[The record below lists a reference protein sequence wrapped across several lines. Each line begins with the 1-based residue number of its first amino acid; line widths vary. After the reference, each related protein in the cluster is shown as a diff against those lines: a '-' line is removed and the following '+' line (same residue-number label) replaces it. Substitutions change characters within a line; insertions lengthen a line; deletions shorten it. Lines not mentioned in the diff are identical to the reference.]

1 MRTVEQ
7 ILNLDELINLVAEFA
22 DSQPG
27 KEYILNLS
35 PEFTDVPDDIFRWIK
50 SFKKMN
56 GQLPEMKAIKKINMP
71 APNDYF
77 SPEELRDIK
86 AFLQLVA
93 STKNVLEEASIV
105 PELWKDLDPIDS
117 LTVKIDKCIDEE
129 ASIKKDASEKLK
141 GLYLERES
149 LKKDINDI
157 LERVLEEKGELVQE
171 KIITIR
177 SGRTVLPV
185 MYNRRSEIKGIE
197 VDLSRSGN
205 TAFIEPDEVI
215 PLDNRLKENHLD
227 IEEEKERLLREITSE
242 VKENYESLSFN
253 IRSMTLIDSIKARV
267 NYAERYKCVV
277 PEFTENPTLKLKKCR
292 HPLLMR
298 EREVVPLDLSL
309 GGDRRTLLVSGP
321 NAGGKTV
328 LLKTVGL
335 NVLSSYAGLPIPA
348 REGTEI
354 GSFNDVFAIIE
365 DEQSLQENL
374 STFSSFVIR
383 MKEILQEAGSDSLIL
398 CDELGGNTDPEEG
411 AALSISILEELTQRG
426 SLIVATTHLNSLKYY
441 VADSN
446 NMVNGS
452 MEYRDHPTYR
462 LLFGI
467 PGGSRAI
474 SVAEQYGLPQNV
486 IKKAKNRMDSELLN
500 IEELLTELEKRK
512 NSIQKKEKRV
522 HEMESELEELT
533 SRYRKKMESM
543 KKEEKK
549 IIEESREEANR
560 IVNEARSKVEKT
572 IKEIKEKNASKK
584 SIENYRKTFNEFQ
597 KKEERKKEKIIPGD
611 KKKSKVRYDVDTQI
625 PLEIS
630 VRGKT
635 RDQAWREIDKFL
647 DRAMVSGYERVR
659 IVHGKGSWVLR
670 DMVHDRLE
678 RDLRVTDIFTPSQ
691 SEGGEGVTVAK
702 LK

>member
-267 NYAERYKCVV
+267 NYAERYNCVV